1 MEQFYPGK
9 IMKFCP
15 RCGSDRFTLE
25 EDMSFLCGQC
35 ALHYYINASAAV
47 TAIIENEK
55 DEILFTRRSQE
66 PARGMLDLPG
76 GFVDVL
82 ESAEDALKREINEE
96 LNLEISELRYIKS
109 FPNRYLFNDLVY
121 FTLDLVYRCSIKDMS
136 GIRAA
141 DDVSGFS
148 FIHPGYINIDEIGL
162 ESVKN
167 IINYFNELK
176 NANT

>member
-25 EDMSFLCGQC
+25 GDMSFLCGQC

-47 TAIIENEK
+47 IAIIENENG
-55 DEILFTRRSQE
+55 EILFTRRSRE

-76 GFVDVL
+76 GFVDIL

-96 LNLEISELRYIKS
+96 LNLEISELSYVKS
-109 FPNRYLFNDLVY
+109 FPNRYLFSNLVY

-136 GIRAA
+136 VIRAA

-148 FIHPGYINIDEIGL
+148 FIDPGHVNSGEIGL

-167 IINYFNELK
+167 IVHYFNELK
-176 NANT
+176 KTHT